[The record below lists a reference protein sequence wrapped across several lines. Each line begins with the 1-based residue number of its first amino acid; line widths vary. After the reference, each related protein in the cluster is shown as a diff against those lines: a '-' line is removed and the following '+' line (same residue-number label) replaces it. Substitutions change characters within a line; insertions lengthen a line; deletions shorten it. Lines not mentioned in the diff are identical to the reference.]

1 MRKIVSS
8 LILAVLCWTVTA
20 HPVRAVDGDTVDVI
34 VETWIGFGSRPVLTP
49 ERIRVLGVNTPERGQ
64 PGFQEASDYSE
75 AWLMKGDVT
84 LSGCA
89 RDTFGRVLA
98 TVTRGPDSLAD
109 LLIVNLLGVPFKK

>member
-8 LILAVLCWTVTA
+8 LILAVLCWTVNA
-20 HPVRAVDGDTVDVI
+20 HPVRAVDGDTVDVL

-75 AWLMKGDVT
+75 AWLMKLPRSRFLALLDEQASIGRSVAEV
-84 LSGCA
+84 LVA
-89 RDTFGRVLA
+89 RLREA
-98 TVTRGPDSLAD
+98 QA
-109 LLIVNLLGVPFKK
+109 INHAKQ